1 MKNFLNVMLIC
12 FLTTGVIMAC
22 PPEGSDA
29 SGSKVEKVESGAMVE
44 GTFVTLNLGVKGMT
58 CGGCENKVKAALG
71 SIEGVVETKKV
82 SAESDEAVLTYDPAV
97 TNEETIVKA
106 LTEKTGYAIAVSK
119 DGAMTEEGAATKASC
134 AKTCTKEQKAACTK
148 EQKAA
153 CSKTK
158 AGAEEKLEK
167 Q

>member
-1 MKNFLNVMLIC
+1 MKNFLNVLLIC

-29 SGSKVEKVESGAMVE
+29 TGSKVEKVESGAMVE

-71 SIEGVVETKKV
+71 SIDGVVETKKV
-82 SAESDEAVLTYDPAV
+82 SSESDEAVITYDPSV

-119 DGAMTEEGAATKASC
+119 DGAMTEGASKASC
-134 AKTCTKEQKAACTK
+134 AKTCTKEQKAACN
-148 EQKAA
+148 KA
-153 CSKTK
+153 KD
-158 AGAEEKLEK
+158 GAEEKLEK

>member
-1 MKNFLNVMLIC
+1 
-12 FLTTGVIMAC
+12 MAC

-29 SGSKVEKVESGAMVE
+29 TGSKVEKVESGAMVE

-71 SIEGVVETKKV
+71 SIDGVVETKKV
-82 SAESDEAVLTYDPAV
+82 SSESDEAVLTYDPSV

-119 DGAMTEEGAATKASC
+119 DGAMTGEGATKASC
-134 AKTCTKEQKAACTK
+134 AKTCTKEQKAACN
-148 EQKAA
+148 KA
-153 CSKTK
+153 KD
-158 AGAEEKLEK
+158 GAEEKLEK